1 MCHLHPDLARDAS
14 GHVNAKCDASLPAH
28 LQHVLCRNL
37 KYLPHHTPATA
48 AAALAA
54 AAGDLAADLRPYL
67 QAFGTGTLGTVR
79 FVVHGSCVVMHTAS
93 GVIGTVVCRVPR
105 GGITYTDVALTV
117 ARMQGLVCS
126 PLDKDTGRAH
136 LRCQYAWYQDYERVF
151 LHDPHYR
158 QLSCPVSSY
167 TAQLLQQYAML
178 PSKPQF
184 PVSRNGSVGVAY
196 HLYKAKDVA
205 KQRPIVPCF
214 QHPLRR
220 AYQAAGRAL
229 LLLIKRSERLR
240 SFTILSTKDLH
251 HRLSIV
257 KGDVQVAGY
266 DVKNMY
272 TELLHS
278 TSLGALQQ
286 FLDFVEHN
294 LHITHVF
301 VRKHG
306 RKCRL
311 SLHGNCSNRRYFKLT
326 LRQIFDLAKLEMTN
340 MAFSCAGQLLL
351 QTVGLAMGGYCSPG
365 MAIIVCMM
373 AVRYVDDVTV
383 VIAKNPA
390 ARALLQDLVSH
401 ALPPECELECEQPLA
416 ASVRMLE
423 CTVVALDGG
432 VLVTHHNKNGA
443 CLHQEGRQQ
452 FRKFVDFTS
461 AHPTSV
467 KEGVILGTF
476 YRILSNTSEGAT
488 LASAQQLA
496 LSLAELLLLQYP
508 MSVLRRVVQRFCP
521 RSLSGIQ
528 QAVWAVCAPLL
539 LCMLRVLI

>member
-1 MCHLHPDLARDAS
+1 
-14 GHVNAKCDASLPAH
+14 
-28 LQHVLCRNL
+28 
-37 KYLPHHTPATA
+37 
-48 AAALAA
+48 
-54 AAGDLAADLRPYL
+54 
-67 QAFGTGTLGTVR
+67 
-79 FVVHGSCVVMHTAS
+79 
-93 GVIGTVVCRVPR
+93 
-105 GGITYTDVALTV
+105 
-117 ARMQGLVCS
+117 
-126 PLDKDTGRAH
+126 
-136 LRCQYAWYQDYERVF
+136 
-151 LHDPHYR
+151 
-158 QLSCPVSSY
+158 
-167 TAQLLQQYAML
+167 LQQYTTL

-184 PVSRNGSVGVAY
+184 PVSRQGSMGIAY

-229 LLLIKRSERLR
+229 LLFIKRSERLR
-240 SFTILSTKDLH
+240 SFTILSTQGLH
-251 HRLSIV
+251 RRLSDV
-257 KGDVQVAGY
+257 QGDVKVAGY

-286 FLDFVEHN
+286 FLDFVEHS

-306 RKCRL
+306 RKCQL
-311 SLHGNCSNRRYFKLT
+311 SLHGNCGSQRYFKLT
-326 LRQIFDLAKLEMTN
+326 LRQIFDLAKLEMTS
-340 MAFSCAGQLLL
+340 MAFTCAGQLLL

-373 AVRYVDDVTV
+373 HERAWAISRRVRSTQLLAVRYVDDVTV
-383 VIAKNPA
+383 VISDTPA
-390 ARALLQDLVSH
+390 SRVLLADLVQN

-416 ASVRMLE
+416 ASARMLE
-423 CTVVALDGG
+423 CSIAVVDGR
-432 VLVTHHNKNGA
+432 LLITHHNKNGA
-443 CLHQEGRQQ
+443 SLQQEGQQ
-452 FRKFVDFTS
+452 RFRKFVDFTS

-488 LASAQQLA
+488 LAFAQQLA

-508 MSVLRRVVQRFCP
+508 VSRLRRVVQRFWP
-521 RSLSGIQ
+521 RSLSAVQ
-528 QAVWAVCAPLL
+528 QTAWAVCAPLL
-539 LCMLRVLI
+539 LCMLRAVVI